1 MRRINV
7 LVVLIS
13 LGALGACRS
22 APKVEPV
29 PTGPMMPDTIAGFRR
44 TAQSLVGR
52 DSVWR
57 YTNGNAH
64 VSVIRYALTS
74 DVKVGTDT
82 SGWLAREG
90 DKFIRVM
97 PMLKERGA
105 IDAYE
110 VKSSKVG
117 DGPAPPR
124 REYVGIVVNT
134 IKGKRSTELQ
144 YLYLV
149 KNRWLKVRASEAEG
163 GNATSTVPRFARAL
177 ASRVARMTP

>member
-1 MRRINV
+1 MRRFSM
-7 LVVLIS
+7 LMVVV
-13 LGALGACRS
+13 ALGACRS
-22 APKVEPV
+22 APTVEPV
-29 PTGPMMPDTIAGFRR
+29 PTGPMMPDSIAGFRR
-44 TAQSLVGR
+44 TAQSMVGR

-57 YTNGNAH
+57 YTNGKAQ

-74 DVKVGTDT
+74 DVKVGSDT
-82 SGWLAREG
+82 SAWLSREG

-105 IDAYE
+105 IEKYE

-124 REYVGIVVNT
+124 HEYVGVVVNT
-134 IKGKRSTELQ
+134 IKGKRSVELQ

-149 KNRWLKVRASEAEG
+149 QNRWLKIRASEAEG
-163 GNATSTVPRFARAL
+163 GSASATVPRFARAL
-177 ASRVARMTP
+177 ANRVARMTPAR